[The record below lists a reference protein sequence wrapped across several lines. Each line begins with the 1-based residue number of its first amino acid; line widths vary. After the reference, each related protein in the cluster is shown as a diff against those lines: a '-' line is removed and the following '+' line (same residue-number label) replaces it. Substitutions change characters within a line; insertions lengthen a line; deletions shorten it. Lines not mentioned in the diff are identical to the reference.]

1 MKVKHFLALLLLL
14 SISTH
19 GNAIPVTYQFCGYFD
34 SVYGDFLDGVS
45 VGSRFTGAFTYDNE
59 SPLLEPAQSDWAVY
73 RSALNS
79 AYINIEDLY
88 TVWIVNPHMYVGTYA
103 DFLNVDGYEGYA
115 TQSGDIDPN
124 IKWDEASM
132 SFRGYD
138 SDEPVLP
145 ETLDLSLFD
154 EISIFLDPMNW
165 EMTQETQMSGVVTAW
180 GTSDVPEPSTLLLLA
195 TGLLSVGFA
204 NRKRKQA

>member
-88 TVWIVNPHMYVGTYA
+88 TVWIVNPYMYVGTYA

-145 ETLDLSLFD
+145 EILDLSLFD

-165 EMTQETQMSGVVTAW
+165 EMTQETVMSGVVTDW

-204 NRKRKQA
+204 NRKRK